1 MVESV
6 TGLADLKLALKDLA
20 AYLKKKVVRA
30 ALRDAAA
37 PIRKAAIAN
46 APVMNPWKV
55 IHTKKGPKRVETH
68 PYRLPGTLKS
78 SIITKASKRYNGK
91 AGEIGVYIAVRKRKG
106 LGGKPGARN
115 PFDPFYWRFQEF
127 GTKNQPAR
135 KFLTPA
141 FESNAQKAIQIF
153 QARVK
158 TRIDKANSRK
168 P

>member
-1 MVESV
+1 MAETV

-20 AYLKKKVVRA
+20 ADLKKKVVRA

-37 PIRKAAIAN
+37 PMRKAAIAA
-46 APVMNPWKV
+46 APVL
-55 IHTKKGPKRVETH
+55 KKPH
-68 PYRLPGTLKS
+68 PYRLPGTLKK
-78 SIITKASKRYNGK
+78 SIIVKASKRYNGRG
-91 AGEIGVYIAVRKRKG
+91 GEIGVYLTVTKRKG

-127 GTKNQPAR
+127 GTKKQPAK

-141 FESNAQKAIQIF
+141 FDSNATRAIDIF
-153 QARVK
+153 QARIK
-158 TRIDKANSRK
+158 TRIDKANRRK